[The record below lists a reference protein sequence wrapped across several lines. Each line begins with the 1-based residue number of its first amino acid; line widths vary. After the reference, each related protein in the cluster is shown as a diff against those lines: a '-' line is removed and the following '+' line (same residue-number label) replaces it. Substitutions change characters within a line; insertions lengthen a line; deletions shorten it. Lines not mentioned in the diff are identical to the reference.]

1 MPLGQN
7 PTNYANPVNYSSP
20 ATSTAP
26 ELASQLLVAKGKLV
40 LATRILGEVRKIAQ
54 GMDFRHN
61 GIHCLCPIC
70 TDMRHAVQAILVAS
84 EGTLEKLQEPG
95 IMGMVDDG
103 TLFTVPL
110 KWITSYPVANGII
123 TDLSDRSLS
132 GKDEEI

>member
-1 MPLGQN
+1 MSSRLGTMPM
-7 PTNYANPVNYSSP
+7 PMPVNYSNP
-20 ATSTAP
+20 AVSTAP

-84 EGTLEKLQEPG
+84 EGTLGKLQEPG
-95 IMGMVDDG
+95 IMGMVGETGNDTIFG
-103 TLFTVPL
+103 VSRTIHPRVKVNHF
-110 KWITSYPVANGII
+110 W
-123 TDLSDRSLS
+123 
-132 GKDEEI
+132 